1 MGIWSWFLGKDAND
15 AAPNIRFGRYS
26 DSYKQPE
33 NYAAWEASLQAYER
47 GDFLECCR
55 QFLFYIQ
62 DKKENNVQW
71 REKDGVIEAALIQG
85 SQKVTMQ
92 ATAEYFKAESH
103 IAKAENLSVG
113 LMRRLLEQNS
123 QLNFGHFALSPDNEL
138 NAIVTTHAID
148 ASPYKLYY
156 AIKEIAVIS
165 DKQDNLLLEEFKNL
179 QMVDDSL
186 RLPMPEKE
194 QEIKYQLV
202 INTIQQAF
210 DAIDQTD
217 LNLEQHN
224 KVIGY
229 TLFAA
234 LFRIDYLTCPEGY
247 VMDII
252 ERSFRTYNQN
262 DGKNIVQ
269 KNNQLRKEAQ
279 EILSR
284 PKEDHLREMYRVT
297 STFGIAESATHE
309 RVRETIETSIVNADW
324 YERNNYPWVAQAVY
338 DYIVGFLFF
347 SFAMPKS
354 DKNALDLYYEILDET
369 YFHQLGFSSKYK
381 NTDNSIQKNE
391 VEKKL
396 QAIFAENKEKYP
408 KAKFDTSEIDY
419 NSSLSFSKTY
429 LLMLLKL
436 DLTRSN

>member
-1 MGIWSWFLGKDAND
+1 MGIWSWFLGKEDNST
-15 AAPNIRFGRYS
+15 APNIRFGRYS

-33 NYAAWEASLQAYER
+33 NYVAWESSLQAYER
-47 GDFLECCR
+47 GNFLECCR

-71 REKDGVIEAALIQG
+71 RENDGVIEAALIQG
-85 SQKVTMQ
+85 SQKVTIQ

-103 IAKAENLSVG
+103 IARAENLSVG

-138 NAIVTTHAID
+138 NAMVTSHAID

-156 AIKEIAVIS
+156 AVKEIAIIS

-179 QMVDDSL
+179 YVVDESL

-194 QEIKYQLV
+194 KETKYQLV
-202 INTIQQAF
+202 IDTIQQAF
-210 DAIDQTD
+210 HYIDTTD
-217 LNLEQHN
+217 LNLELHN
-224 KVIGY
+224 KVVGY
-229 TLFAA
+229 TIFAA

-247 VMDII
+247 VMELI

-262 DGKNIVQ
+262 DGKNMLQ
-269 KNNQLRKEAQ
+269 KNKQLRRDTQ

-284 PKEDHLREMYRVT
+284 SKEEHLREMYRVT
-297 STFGIAESATHE
+297 ATFGVADSATHE
-309 RVRETIETSIVNADW
+309 RVSETIESSMVNAGW

-347 SFAMPKS
+347 SFAMPKN
-354 DKNALDLYYEILDET
+354 DKKALDLYYEIIDES
-369 YFHQLGFSSKYK
+369 YFNQLGFSSKYK
-381 NTDNSIQKNE
+381 NLDNSIQKNE

-396 QAIFAENKEKYP
+396 QAIFAENKANYP
-408 KAKFDTSEIDY
+408 KAKFDMSEIDY
-419 NSSLSFSKTY
+419 SSILNFSKTY